1 MMKTKTSKQSLTDQ
15 AYEKIHSMVLDLRL
29 LPGQP
34 VRANELADQLG
45 MSRTPV
51 REAIHRLCIERLV
64 GKDSSGQMVVTIP
77 TVEAMKEVYEIIAGI
92 EGQAARL
99 AAERANEAMI
109 KQLDESVAMQEAAIA
124 EDDFVAWHEADQL
137 FHRLLIEAT
146 GNKRMQEVMKQFSAE
161 LHRIRLAAMRIRPR
175 WTDQSVRDHRALVE
189 AIRAH
194 DGEAARRIHLEHRER
209 AIPRMETLYSEFMTL
224 MLQVQIAATSASA

>member
-1 MMKTKTSKQSLTDQ
+1 
-15 AYEKIHSMVLDLRL
+15 
-29 LPGQP
+29 
-34 VRANELADQLG
+34 
-45 MSRTPV
+45 
-51 REAIHRLCIERLV
+51 
-64 GKDSSGQMVVTIP
+64 
-77 TVEAMKEVYEIIAGI
+77 
-92 EGQAARL
+92 
-99 AAERANEAMI
+99 
-109 KQLDESVAMQEAAIA
+109 
-124 EDDFVAWHEADQL
+124 
-137 FHRLLIEAT
+137 
-146 GNKRMQEVMKQFSAE
+146 MQEVMKQFSAE